1 MQPTDHSRHPKIE
14 KRRIIK
20 TMARPG
26 SPAVQPEDQP
36 LLELT
41 FAQAS
46 KMYARAVEPTSP

>member
-41 FAQAS
+41 S